1 MMLSGIIASGLL
13 IAGDAPP
20 PDPGAGSGGGG
31 GGFELF
37 LPLILM
43 FVVMYMLL
51 IRPQRRREKERQGML
66 GQLKAKDQVI
76 TIGGIQG
83 KVVSIKDNEIVLLI
97 DPRKDVQIKVTR
109 ASISHIQGSEGGDVT
124 IQQPDAPK

>member
-1 MMLSGIIASGLL
+1 MTISGIIAGGIL
-13 IAGDAPP
+13 IAAAAP
-20 PDPGAGSGGGG
+20 PDPGAPSSGAGGGLG
-31 GGFELF
+31 LF

-43 FVVMYMLL
+43 FVVMYLLL

-66 GQLKAKDQVI
+66 GQLKAKDNVI

-97 DPRKDVQIKVTR
+97 DARKDVQIKVTR

-124 IQQPDAPK
+124 IQPPVAPK

>member
-1 MMLSGIIASGLL
+1 MTISGIIASGIL
-13 IAGDAPP
+13 IAETAPQ
-20 PDPGAGSGGGG
+20 DPGASSGGGP
-31 GGFELF
+31 GGFSLF

-43 FVVMYMLL
+43 FVVMYLLL
-51 IRPQRRREKERQGML
+51 IRPQRRREKERQAML
-66 GQLKAKDQVI
+66 GEIKAKDHVV

-97 DPRKDVQIKVTR
+97 DARKDVQIKVSR
-109 ASISHIQGSEGGDVT
+109 ASISHVQGSEGGDVM

>member
-1 MMLSGIIASGLL
+1 MTISGIIASGIL
-13 IAGDAPP
+13 IAETAPQ
-20 PDPGAGSGGGG
+20 DPGASSSGASGGFG
-31 GGFELF
+31 LF

-43 FVVMYMLL
+43 FVVMYLLL
-51 IRPQRRREKERQGML
+51 IRPQRRREKERQAML
-66 GQLKAKDQVI
+66 GEIKAKDHVV

-97 DPRKDVQIKVTR
+97 DARKDVQVKVSR
-109 ASISHIQGSEGGDVT
+109 ASISHVQGSEGGDVT